1 MITSKKKLYQLGTR
15 FGTRLKFK
23 LVFERS
29 QHLISI
35 FSEGQND
42 IAKIGFACKD
52 DIKQKE
58 NLSIIT
64 FIKTPIRLL
73 SFFLS
78 IKTKKSFSCKIGD
91 KDFPLL
97 VAATQYD
104 DKIFTVFTS
113 RESALRHSVMCVF
126 SIAQIYQKMRNSYYL
141 VMVHQLYRVLT
152 FL

>member
-1 MITSKKKLYQLGTR
+1 MITSKKLYQLRTR
-15 FGTRLKFK
+15 FGTRFKFK

-64 FIKTPIRLL
+64 FIKTPIR
-73 SFFLS
+73 
-78 IKTKKSFSCKIGD
+78 
-91 KDFPLL
+91 
-97 VAATQYD
+97 
-104 DKIFTVFTS
+104 
-113 RESALRHSVMCVF
+113 
-126 SIAQIYQKMRNSYYL
+126 
-141 VMVHQLYRVLT
+141 
-152 FL
+152 